1 MINLGRFFT
10 IVVVREPDSQV
21 RQEVNI
27 VRREKFEN
35 ETVSQNIR
43 RINK

>member
-1 MINLGRFFT
+1 MINIGRFFT
-10 IVVVREPDSQV
+10 IVAVREPDSQV